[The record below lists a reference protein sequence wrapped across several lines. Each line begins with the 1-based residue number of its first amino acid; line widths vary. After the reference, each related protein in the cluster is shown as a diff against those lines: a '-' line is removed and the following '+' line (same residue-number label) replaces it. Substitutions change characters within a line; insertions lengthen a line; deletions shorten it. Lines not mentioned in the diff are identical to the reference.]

1 MLKFAIPL
9 LVGCLAPCVGV
20 CQGLD
25 GEFDQLSAKERSRI
39 AKEEESGASKDA
51 GYQTVM
57 SEAEALFQQQRFD
70 EALEQFQVARDL
82 RPFNVYP
89 RVKIQDL
96 QALIAKRDSATTP
109 PEPELGTATA
119 PGIPAIS
126 PSHEAVVPEPSIAVE
141 RPRELPPPP
150 VVRTP
155 EQRTGPGAKPPSAT
169 QRTEPV
175 AVRTER
181 VQEQAV
187 APLEEG
193 EHIYMEGR
201 ALVVERRVAQEGRIA
216 VFRKVTHPWGAVV
229 YFKDAT
235 AIPERIWSE
244 VFGSR

>member
-39 AKEEESGASKDA
+39 AKEEENGASKDA
-51 GYQTVM
+51 RYQTVM
-57 SEAEALFQQQRFD
+57 IEAEALFQQQRFD
-70 EALEQFQVARDL
+70 EALERFQVAREL

-96 QALIAKRDSATTP
+96 QALIAKRDGASAP

-119 PGIPAIS
+119 PDIPATS
-126 PSHEAVVPEPSIAVE
+126 PLHEAVVPEPSIAVE
-141 RPRELPPPP
+141 RPKELPPL
-150 VVRTP
+150 VDSTP
-155 EQRTGPGAKPPSAT
+155 AQRTGPGAKPPSTT
-169 QRTEPV
+169 QRTEPTV
-175 AVRTER
+175 VRTER

-235 AIPERIWSE
+235 AIPERMWAE